1 MSIDAFKENIKHIK
15 EIIREMYVFSNQLAS
30 INKLESQSRVPIDS
44 KEKKLLINVVSALA
58 VQLKILNNSIP
69 SLLKNIYFLK
79 ELPSTTKIEKKPKKE
94 DKLVQL
100 KYKPREDQAKI
111 AVTVTDKDR
120 EEFLENLSKSNLSI
134 FQLKKKYAVDRPV
147 QAFSR
152 PNTYAKLSNR
162 LFRGISTRLLLDK
175 KLEKLNKNLRKMNS
189 PFVVGTYFSMI
200 LFTVLITFI
209 VSLFLFVLLLFYHL
223 SFDYT
228 QMFTSV
234 EESLLIRIPQ
244 VIWIIFVLPAFMGL
258 LMWYFP
264 YTEAQSIGKKI
275 DRELPFVT
283 IHMSAIATA
292 GVEPTNIFRI
302 ILKNKEYKYANQ
314 EFRKLMN
321 LINFQ
326 GYDLVRALKKTAVS
340 SSSVKL
346 RELLGGLATTITSG
360 GDMHTYLDK
369 HSEEL
374 LFDYKLEREKYTK
387 TAETFMDIYISVV
400 IAAPMIMLMLFVI
413 MGSTAIS
420 IGGLSAKV
428 MGVLIIILVA
438 GLNLGFLVLLKLK
451 QPAF

>member
-30 INKLESQSRVPIDS
+30 INKLESQSKVPIDS
-44 KEKKLLINVVSALA
+44 KEKKLLINVVNALA